1 VIFTRTS
8 IPGAWVIEPEPVRD
22 ERGWFARTFDA
33 AEFRVRGL
41 DDRVVQESISYNA
54 RAGTLRGLHYQASP
68 YEEAKVVRC
77 SRGAVFDVIV
87 DLREGTP
94 GYGRWFSVELDA
106 RDGRMLY
113 VPEGLAHGF
122 QTLIDD
128 TEVHYRMNREYAPGY
143 GRGVRWDDPS
153 LGIEW
158 PEADRIISERDRGLP
173 LVSERRP

>member
-1 VIFTRTS
+1 VIFTET
-8 IPGAWVIEPEPVRD
+8 PLTGAWVIELEPLRD

-33 AEFRVRGL
+33 AEFRARGL

-68 YEEAKVVRC
+68 HEEAKLVRC
-77 SRGAVFDVIV
+77 PRGAILDVIV
-87 DLREGTP
+87 DLREGAP

-122 QTLIDD
+122 QTLVDD
-128 TEVHYRMNREYAPGY
+128 TEVHYRINREYAPGH
-143 GRGVRWDDPS
+143 GRGVRWDDPV
-153 LGIEW
+153 LGVEW
-158 PEADRIISERDRGLP
+158 PDAERIISRRDRRLP
-173 LVSERRP
+173 LLDDR